1 MDNVFVVFGGAGFVG
16 QALIRQLRAAGITAI
31 VVDSAVSCECGMPYF
46 QVDISDPGSVASLA
60 DQLPDGAVFVNLAAR
75 QYHLDVPR
83 TNRQAWFQVV
93 NLNGA
98 CHVADLAIEKRAAG
112 LVQFSSDM
120 VYGMPQTVPVAESHS
135 LHPNGAYGVSKKLME
150 AALTEKARRSGLGL
164 TIFRPR
170 LIVGPGR
177 LGVFVKLFK
186 LIRYHLPVPLIGAG
200 DNYYQMVS
208 VEDCAR
214 AVILAYKNAFPE
226 GCFNLGS
233 VPEHMV
239 KQLIRDLVHHA
250 GSHSLVVSTPVK
262 LMHTA
267 LSGLATMG
275 IEPLYKEQYAI
286 ADKNLILD
294 TNRAREMLGWQP
306 SQSDRDMIFAAY
318 DAYLQN

>member
-16 QALIRQLRAAGITAI
+16 QALIRQLRVAGITAI
-31 VVDSAVSCECGMPYF
+31 VVDSAVPRERGMPYF
-46 QVDISDPGSVASLA
+46 QIDISDPVSVASLA
-60 DQLPDGAVFVNLAAR
+60 DQLPDSAVFVNLAAR

-83 TNRQAWFQVV
+83 TNRQAWFNAV

-98 CHVADLAIEKRAAG
+98 CHIADLAVEKSAAG

-120 VYGMPQTVPVAESHS
+120 VYGMPQSVPVAESHS
-135 LHPNGAYGVSKKLME
+135 LYPNGAYGVSKKLME
-150 AALTEKARRSGLGL
+150 AALAEKARKAGLGL

-170 LIVGPGR
+170 LITGPGR

-186 LIRYHLPVPLIGAG
+186 LIRYHLPVPLIGSG

-214 AVILAYKNAFPE
+214 AVLLAYKNAFPE

-233 VPEHMV
+233 VPEHTV
-239 KQLIRDLVHHA
+239 KQLMRDLVHHA

-267 LSGLATMG
+267 LAGLATMG

-294 TNRAREMLGWQP
+294 TTRAREILDWQP
-306 SQSDRDMIFAAY
+306 SESDRDMIFAAY
-318 DAYLQN
+318 DAWS

>member
-16 QALIRQLRAAGITAI
+16 QVLIRQLRAVGITAI
-31 VVDSAVSCECGMPYF
+31 VVDSEVPRECGRPYF
-46 QVDISDPGSVASLA
+46 QIDISDPHSVASLA

-75 QYHLDVPR
+75 QYHLDIPR
-83 TNRQAWFQVV
+83 ANRQTWFHAV
-93 NLNGA
+93 NFKGA
-98 CHVADLAIEKRAAG
+98 CHIADLAIEKRAAG

-120 VYGMPQTVPVAESHS
+120 VYGMPETVPVEESHS
-135 LHPNGAYGVSKKLME
+135 LRPNGAYGMSKKLME
-150 AALTEKARRSGLGL
+150 AVLTEKARGAGLRL

-170 LIVGPGR
+170 LIAGPGR
-177 LGVFVKLFK
+177 LGVFVTLFK
-186 LIRYHLPVPLIGAG
+186 LIRYHLPIPLIGSG

-214 AVILAYKNAFPE
+214 AVLLAYKNAFPK

-233 VPEHMV
+233 VPEHTV
-239 KQLIRDLVHHA
+239 KQLMRDLVQHA
-250 GSHSLVVSTPVK
+250 GSHSLVLSTPVK

-267 LSGLATMG
+267 LAGLATMG
-275 IEPLYKEQYAI
+275 IEPLYKEQYLI

-294 TNRAREMLGWQP
+294 TTRARETLGWQP

-318 DAYLQN
+318 DAYLQS